1 MTAPS
6 VTWLGALLAL
16 LTLLL
21 AAGAAVHERGQVIDT
36 AQGRAE
42 LLARVLEEHAT
53 RSVETVGLA
62 LAALGETLAAEPR
75 NATPQI
81 SQALTQTLANLPL
94 LRAVAVVDVRGQ
106 VLASTAAA
114 DMGRTLDLAR
124 LGPLPAAGQDRL
136 GPFVQGRSLAV
147 LVARATPDAPAG
159 VGFVPLVRALDGW
172 NEGRLLVGLINA
184 DAIANHQQQTLE
196 SDHAAA
202 MLATLQGRLLAA
214 TADVPQ
220 APGAMLPPLPA
231 FVQFLPSVEHASYV
245 GTGAGGG
252 AHVVAFRASR
262 TRPLVV
268 LVEMPLPAVL
278 KRWTQDTWRLA
289 AVAAVVATV
298 LLLLTAVAAR
308 GQRGRRQAQ
317 AEVAARE
324 REMSAIVGSVQEL
337 IFRTDAVGRLIF
349 MNPHWQAVSPLP
361 LDQALRRPLDELV
374 HAESRDAVRALFA
387 LDGTTDGALKTRGAQ
402 VQIGP
407 ADAPR
412 QFDVRVAP
420 LHDGRFV
427 TGFAGSA
434 VDVTDRLADQARLR
448 DQLAFNELMFEML
461 PLPVSMLDTKG
472 RYLRVNRAWEDFTGR
487 RRDDV
492 LGLSARR
499 LLPPEEAALHD
510 AQDRSLLA
518 QGGSLRYDATRRML
532 DGSRRDLSL
541 TKAVVPGTGG
551 QAAGVLVAFM
561 DVSESARRGA
571 RGARGARRGRRG
583 LARQK
588 RVHRQHQ
595 PRAAH
600 AAAIDHR
607 LLGTGHGA
615 RARHAQAGRHVHRH
629 PRRASACWR
638 WSTTCWTCP
647 RSRARSAPSTSNAPT
662 CGRWCARCCASSTRC
677 WPAAAPGDADL
688 SDGRWWPRSTRLRF
702 QQVVRN
708 VLANAIK
715 FSPPGA
721 AIDLLGEATAEGDI
735 HIAVRDQGP
744 GIPPAELDKIFEAFV
759 QSSKTK
765 DGSGGTGL
773 GLAICRK
780 IVEAHGGRIRAENN
794 ADGGGS
800 RFHIHG
806 CRHAGSATRCRPT
819 ATAWNWK
826 PCSTV
831 WTTCFTWPTSWSTW
845 PRCGTAPA

>member
-561 DVSESARRGA
+561 DVTESRDAERAVREARDAAEEASRAKSEFIANISHELRTPLQSIIGFSEL
-571 RGARGARRGRRG
+571 GEMRGRDTPK
-583 LARQK
+583 LAGMFADI
-588 RVHRQHQ
+588 HRAGQRMLALVNDLLDVAKIESTVGTFHLERTDLR
-595 PRAAH
+595 PLVREVARELEPLLA
-600 AAAIDHR
+600 DRR
-607 LLGTGHGA
+607 LRLAFDLGDMPLVA
-615 RARHAQAGRHVHRH
+615 KVD
-629 PRRASACWR
+629 
-638 WSTTCWTCP
+638 
-647 RSRARSAPSTSNAPT
+647 PT
-662 CGRWCARCCASSTRC
+662 
-677 WPAAAPGDADL
+677 
-688 SDGRWWPRSTRLRF
+688 RF

-708 VLANAIK
+708 VLANAIR
-715 FSPPGA
+715 FSPVGQ
-721 AIDLLGEATAEGDI
+721 AIDLVGQYTAQGEVDLC
-735 HIAVRDQGP
+735 VRDHGP
-744 GIPPAELDKIFEAFV
+744 GIPPAELETIFEAFV

-780 IVEAHGGRIRAENN
+780 IVEAHGGRIRAAN

-800 RFHIHG
+800 EFHI
-806 CRHAGSATRCRPT
+806 RL
-819 ATAWNWK
+819 
-826 PCSTV
+826 
-831 WTTCFTWPTSWSTW
+831 
-845 PRCGTAPA
+845 PARGFSETLPGDL